1 MVGHWVKGPP
11 ALAPRRIAAR
21 AAGSQNLGVR
31 SIVAARWPGVVL
43 LRKEEVGGSCR
54 VSRVLAVFDLLAS
67 IHAALVPHDAMR
79 RGNGQSSV
87 LLRPE
92 LGDVGTL
99 TSSDCSCTNS
109 ENCQTVA
116 HKRTRTR

>member
-1 MVGHWVKGPP
+1 MGD
-11 ALAPRRIAAR
+11 R
-21 AAGSQNLGVR
+21 AVS
-31 SIVAARWPGVVL
+31 VVF
-43 LRKEEVGGSCR
+43 
-54 VSRVLAVFDLLAS
+54 LAVFDLLAS

-79 RGNGQSSV
+79 RGNRQSSV

-116 HKRTRTR
+116 HKSTRKR